1 MQDQQV
7 NKRKELV
14 DLGIDGASMLSENEW
29 AEVIN
34 YQREMDEEK
43 LRKEREQRDEQKRRM
58 K

>member
-1 MQDQQV
+1 M
-7 NKRKELV
+7 
-14 DLGIDGASMLSENEW
+14 GIDGASMLSVNEW

-58 K
+58 KQELETQLNEKRDR